1 MKKALILCREG
12 KMLEAIQNGVAS
24 LGCSNTFTFHSAA
37 EVRAEWDKI
46 QDGAYQLAV
55 VNAPL
60 EDEFGSKLVKTLYE
74 SLDIPSLFL
83 VPGEHT
89 KAMTD
94 FLTELP
100 CFVIPKPVNVNTLEQ
115 SIQLSFDAFQKMAI
129 LNRKN
134 RSLQEKLDDLKVID
148 RAKCTLIA
156 VLNMS
161 ESQAHRYIQKKAMD
175 ERVKPRVIA
184 DNILRTYEY

>member
-12 KMLEAIQNGVAS
+12 KMLHAIQNCTAS
-24 LGCSNTFTFHSAA
+24 LDYSQITVFHTAA
-37 EVRAEWDKI
+37 AARNAAGSIRPGD
-46 QDGAYQLAV
+46 YQLAI

-60 EDEFGSKLVKTLYE
+60 ADEFGSNLVKFLYE
-74 SLDIPSLFL
+74 QLDIPSLFL
-83 VPGEHT
+83 VPGEQAKST
-89 KAMTD
+89 TD
-94 FLTELP
+94 FLIDLP

-115 SIQLSFDAFQKMAI
+115 SIQLAFDAFQKMAI

-148 RAKCTLIA
+148 RAKCVLIS
-156 VLNMS
+156 VLNMN

-184 DNILRTYEY
+184 DNILKTYEY